1 MARLAW
7 PLLAATL
14 GERVRYDQCAVSAL
28 IALQSGRPCRPG
40 SAEWLIPR
48 VQMAGPPKASRRGKD
63 GRPGDP
69 Q

>member
-28 IALQSGRPCRPG
+28 IALQSGRP
-40 SAEWLIPR
+40 
-48 VQMAGPPKASRRGKD
+48 AGRGQPN
-63 GRPGDP
+63 G
-69 Q
+69 